1 MGLLC
6 VWPCI
11 INASSELDGDRIM
24 FFVGEYAC
32 LYYLYFCLLCRV
44 LLSLY
49 VSRLLWPWLFGKG
62 FVDDPSQVTGGA
74 ASELDGAI

>member
-1 MGLLC
+1 MS
-6 VWPCI
+6 V
-11 INASSELDGDRIM
+11 
-24 FFVGEYAC
+24 F
-32 LYYLYFCLLCRV
+32 LYFCLLCRV